1 MIMGAFGLGRGIAKT
16 VIGVVTGDG
25 EMVVKGLKKTAVNT
39 VTTVADVVAGEFVN
53 NAHKDSDDDF

>member
-1 MIMGAFGLGRGIAKT
+1 MIMGAFGLGHGIAKT